1 MILLAL
7 AACSHEPGSAAGSLV
22 DARTGAPA
30 ANVAIALVSSEADCP
45 VPPIQTD
52 ADGRWSVTGL
62 CSQATWTVTVGDPDW
77 YLPEAAAVG
86 PDVLLRAWR
95 APPDAGVYLASATAV
110 TPLVT
115 HTAVDV
121 VHLFGTDREVRFPAE
136 IPGVLP
142 RIDADT
148 ALLLVGDV
156 LGDTPRFEPLVP
168 SPERRWF
175 GTKDAPQP
183 IDPWVYLGLRFTS
196 DTEAERVE
204 ATVDTAHVERVAGP
218 RPLRYIGAAALAPGR
233 YALLTEDTL
242 RAFLLDFGAAP

>member
-7 AACSHEPGSAAGSLV
+7 AACTPDPGSAAGRLV
-22 DARTGAPA
+22 DARTGAPVTS
-30 ANVAIALVSSEADCP
+30 VAIALVPSDAACAAP
-45 VPPIQTD
+45 AVQTD
-52 ADGRWSVTGL
+52 ADGRWTAAGL
-62 CSQATWTVTVGDPDW
+62 CGQATWTVTLGDPGW
-77 YLPEAAAVG
+77 YLPEAAPVG
-86 PDVLLRAWR
+86 PDVQLRAWR

-115 HTAVDV
+115 HTALDV

-156 LGDTPRFEPLVP
+156 LGATPRFEPLVP

-175 GTKDAPQP
+175 GTKEAPQP
-183 IDPWVYLGLRFTS
+183 IDPWVYLGFRFTS

-204 ATVDTAHVERVAGP
+204 AAVDPAHIEHVGGP

-233 YALLTEDTL
+233 YALVTDDAL